1 MLHQMTWKLVAGALG
16 AAAGLMVR
24 AGLKATWKAARGEE
38 PPENPAS
45 PSTSWPEALAWAI
58 ASGVALA
65 VARLVF
71 QRGAAEAWRSATG
84 AYPAEVE
91 RSGATA

>member
-1 MLHQMTWKLVAGALG
+1 MWKVVGGAVG
-16 AAAGLMVR
+16 AAAALMARV
-24 AGLKATWKAARGEE
+24 GLKATWKAVRGEE

-45 PSTSWPEALAWAI
+45 PSTSWPEALVWAA
-58 ASGVALA
+58 ASGVGLG
-65 VARLVF
+65 VARLVL

-91 RSGATA
+91 RSGAAA

>member
-1 MLHQMTWKLVAGALG
+1 MANQMMWRLIGGATG
-16 AAAGLMVR
+16 AAAGVLVR

-45 PSTSWPEALAWAI
+45 PSTSWPEALVWA
-58 ASGVALA
+58 AATGVGLA
-65 VARLVF
+65 VARLVA

-84 AYPAEVE
+84 AYPTDVQ
-91 RSGATA
+91 RSGAAA